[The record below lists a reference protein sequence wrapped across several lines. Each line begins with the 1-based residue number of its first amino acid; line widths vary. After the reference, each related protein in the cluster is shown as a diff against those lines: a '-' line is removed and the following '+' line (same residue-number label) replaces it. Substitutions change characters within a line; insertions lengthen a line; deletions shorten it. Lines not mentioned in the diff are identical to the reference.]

1 MKVLSRHD
9 AVRKYKCIYARPHG
23 EMRYYVCLRTG
34 EEIALKTCAACAMR
48 EEPRLHLRVESQKTP
63 KNTVLIALRGERCR
77 EIVAAAVGISVS
89 ALTAYELGTRT
100 PRDKIKCAL
109 ARYYGKSVGG
119 IFFAKQT

>member
-48 EEPRLHLRVESQKTP
+48 EEPRLHLRVESQKHKKIRCSSP
-63 KNTVLIALRGERCR
+63 CVGSVAGRSWPLR
-77 EIVAAAVGISVS
+77 S
-89 ALTAYELGTRT
+89 ELAFQR
-100 PRDKIKCAL
+100 
-109 ARYYGKSVGG
+109 
-119 IFFAKQT
+119 

>member
-1 MKVLSRHD
+1 MKVLLRHD
-9 AVRKYKCIYARPHG
+9 AVRKHKCIYARPHD
-23 EMRYYVCLRTG
+23 EIRYYVCLRTG
-34 EEIALKTCAACAMR
+34 EEIAPKTCAACAMR
-48 EEPRLHLRVESQKTP
+48 EEPRLHLRVESQKIQR
-63 KNTVLIALRGERCR
+63 NTVLIALRGERRR